1 MAIPVALQSFKASG
15 VYRII
20 YDKSTVLNEDTNILR
35 LVVGYSEKGPF
46 NTPVYV
52 RSVSEFTSLF
62 GNGSKKLE
70 KRGIYFHRIAKQ
82 CLQQYPILVLNLK
95 KFANEYV
102 SGVSVNTNVQSGNT
116 LKGDQIGNTK
126 FFVTDIY
133 DTTRFWTLDANKLH
147 ESDTTDNGKTY
158 NKAGSNKSAY
168 INISAVGAVK
178 DSNTIFIRKA
188 SGSKV
193 SSYNV
198 TVSDWYSDGTEE
210 IPEYLQDKLD
220 SEISDYFAEIYV
232 FKGQFTKK
240 QIIASET
247 LQSYFDIITEDG
259 KDKIKLKPYILN
271 AYGEKIDTL
280 DALYADSASGAINH
294 YVGSLIPYLKNKIGA
309 YVDLSVLFNQDVDT
323 HNMMM
328 SFNTDLLEETDGTE
342 PVNIDLSCS
351 NNAVEAFNAYD
362 KGHTSVLGNIAS
374 PVNIVTY
381 EVGTNARTGEPA
393 IVTTDSYSD
402 DVYGASFS
410 NIPTESDIKE
420 CKAEKYKG
428 YKAIVVDKTIGGA
441 IISGDRF
448 LPDGCDGADEKT
460 SAKLSFPSVQAIVD
474 MKTAQDEYEVN
485 IDEFKIGLVDRT
497 SKWSLT
503 QDDTYK
509 YGAKI
514 AKLKPID
521 VSKTNVY
528 VSKTHALEYQTSTA
542 APANT
547 DEYVWLETEH
557 WGNSDYP
564 NVDFTNTDNATKGFE
579 VCTSDT
585 ENAVLI
591 NHNGIK
597 FYVKYNVQDTDE
609 NNLKKADKSHT
620 IWNFADGGV
629 PNVGTLV
636 QLAKGEIHTGGD
648 VYGKYALNVLK
659 SDSNITISE
668 KEITDNQDL
677 IKYTDTKPNIYDVAS
692 LDDIYD
698 VTIDGNSMT
707 GAQKEK
713 YESVDAYFTD
723 LITDTN
729 SVVLIFDG
737 APYLNGKYIVRMEH
751 SCNQEIGDLEP
762 HYLEGYTYENDKPA
776 GTSMTAKLNWQN
788 YQLSALTEY
797 KGVRT
802 ALLNKSEIDYRY
814 IVDTFETF
822 IDSEIKSVLSYL
834 AKEKD
839 SALFIG
845 NLPSV
850 KTFLKCPFNSY
861 TDANGNF
868 NVQYI
873 VDGYNKKK
881 SHTVKFSLPSEP
893 NGASYAAFYT
903 PLKFSDGYI
912 DDIVPSAGLV
922 SNLFVQKY
930 YTRHPYDIIAGP
942 NYGSIVMSGL
952 TGPDYN
958 YSKDELNIIEPYGFN
973 CMVYR
978 PNFGTFINA
987 NQTAKQTPKSALSSI
1002 NVRELCIYIQDE
1014 IEKLLQS
1021 YQWEFNNAVIRQK
1034 IKDKADSICQNV
1046 MNNGGIQDYLNVM
1059 DESNNT
1065 PEIIDNEMS
1074 VLSTHI
1080 EPGRGMGK
1088 MVQELT
1094 LYRTGQM
1101 RATISES

>member
-1 MAIPVALQSFKASG
+1 MAIPVALQSIKASG
-15 VYRII
+15 IYRII

-46 NTPVYV
+46 NTPVYI
-52 RSVSEFTSLF
+52 RSVSEFVAMF

-70 KRGIYFHRIAKQ
+70 KRGVYFHRIAKQ

-102 SGVSVNTNVQSGNT
+102 SGVAIDTNT
-116 LKGDQIGNTK
+116 QIGPTLNESKQINLTK
-126 FFVTDIY
+126 FFVGDIY
-133 DTTRFWTLDANKLH
+133 DTTRFWELDASKLH
-147 ESDTTDNGKTY
+147 EADTTDDGKTY
-158 NKAGSNKSAY
+158 NKADSNKKSY
-168 INISAVGAVK
+168 INISSVGAVK

-198 TVSDWYSDGTEE
+198 TVSDWYNDGKEE
-210 IPEYLQDKLD
+210 VPEYLQDKLD

-232 FKGQFTKK
+232 FRGQFTKK

-247 LQSYFDIITEDG
+247 LQSYFDVITIEG
-259 KDKIKLKPYILN
+259 KDVIKLKPYVLN

-280 DALYADSASGAINH
+280 DALYEDSASGAFNH
-294 YVGSLIPYLKNKIGA
+294 YIGSLIPYFKNKLGA
-309 YVDLSVLFNQDVDT
+309 YVDLSVLFNQDVDS

-328 SFNTDLLEETDGTE
+328 SFNTDLLEETDDHE

-351 NNAVEAFNAYD
+351 NNAYEAYKAYND
-362 KGHTSVLGNIAS
+362 GHTSVLGNVGS

-381 EVGTNARTGEPA
+381 SVGTDERTQQSIIKTE
-393 IVTTDSYSD
+393 DSYKD
-402 DVYGASFS
+402 EVYGSSFS
-410 NIPTESDIKE
+410 KLPIAGEVKP
-420 CKAEKYKG
+420 CGAEKYKG
-428 YKAIVVDKTIGGA
+428 YQTVAVDETIGGA
-441 IISGDRF
+441 IVAHDRF
-448 LPDGCDGADEKT
+448 LPAGCETESTAST
-460 SAKLSFPSVQAIVD
+460 LSFPSVQAVVD
-474 MKTAQDEYEVN
+474 INTAEDEYGVN
-485 IDEFKIGLVDRT
+485 ITTDTLDADRT

-503 QDDTYK
+503 KDNKVYK
-509 YGAKI
+509 YEGTIYKATVTEKQ
-514 AKLKPID
+514 
-521 VSKTNVY
+521 TVY
-528 VSKTHALEYQTSTA
+528 VEESKAIKKKSADATPSKADFGGSF
-542 APANT
+542 NT
-547 DEYVWLETEH
+547 DAYAVGVITAPVSGNPKKNGIYGIFKVDELVKGTYVM
-557 WGNSDYP
+557 
-564 NVDFTNTDNATKGFE
+564 NTDGKHTVQLTGVTIYPDIDSLSNLYSLTKDDNHQNEQTVWF
-579 VCTSDT
+579 
-585 ENAVLI
+585 ENAVETDASKKVL
-591 NHNGIK
+591 
-597 FYVKYNVQDTDE
+597 YV
-609 NNLKKADKSHT
+609 
-620 IWNFADGGV
+620 
-629 PNVGTLV
+629 
-636 QLAKGEIHTGGD
+636 
-648 VYGKYALNVLK
+648 
-659 SDSNITISE
+659 
-668 KEITDNQDL
+668 
-677 IKYTDTKPNIYDVAS
+677 
-692 LDDIYD
+692 
-698 VTIDGNSMT
+698 
-707 GAQKEK
+707 
-713 YESVDAYFTD
+713 
-723 LITDTN
+723 
-729 SVVLIFDG
+729 IFDG
-737 APYLNGKYIVRMEH
+737 TPYVTNAGDAEPKHIVRMEH
-751 SCNQEIGDLEP
+751 SCNQEIGDLRP
-762 HYLEGYTYENDKPA
+762 YYLEGYTYENDKPS
-776 GTSMTAKLNWQN
+776 GTSMKAKLDWQN
-788 YQLSALTEY
+788 FQLSALTEY

-814 IVDTFETF
+814 IVDTFESF
-822 IDSEIKSVLSYL
+822 IDSEIKSVLSFL

-861 TDANGNF
+861 TDAKGNF

-912 DDIVPSAGLV
+912 DEIIPSAGLV

-958 YSKDELNIIEPYGFN
+958 YSKEELNIIEPYGFN

-1021 YQWEFNNAVIRQK
+1021 YQWEFNNAIVRQK
-1034 IKDKADSICQNV
+1034 IKDKADSICENV

-1101 RATISES
+1101 RSTIAES

>member
-1 MAIPVALQSFKASG
+1 MAIPVALQSFKAAG
-15 VYRII
+15 IYRILL
-20 YDKSTVLNEDTNILR
+20 DKSTVLNEDTNILR

-52 RSVSEFTSLF
+52 RSVDEFVTMF

-70 KRGIYFHRIAKQ
+70 KRGVYFHKIAKQ
-82 CLQQYPILVLNLK
+82 CLQAYPILVLNLK
-95 KFANEYV
+95 KFANECV
-102 SGVSVNTNVQSGNT
+102 SGVAIDTNTQIGQT
-116 LKGDQIGNTK
+116 LKDSKQINLTK
-126 FFVTDIY
+126 FFVGDIY
-133 DTTRFWTLDANKLH
+133 DTTRFWELDASKLH
-147 ESDTTDNGKTY
+147 EADTTDGKTY
-158 NKAGSNKSAY
+158 NKADNNKKSY
-168 INISAVGAVK
+168 INISSVGAIK

-188 SGSKV
+188 AGSKV

-198 TVSDWYSDGTEE
+198 TVSDWYNDGTEE

-247 LQSYFDIITEDG
+247 LQSYFDVITIEG
-259 KDKIKLKPYILN
+259 KDVIKLKPYVLN

-280 DALYADSASGAINH
+280 DALYEDSASGAFNH
-294 YVGSLIPYLKNKIGA
+294 YVGSLIPYFKNKLGA
-309 YVDLSVLFNQDVDT
+309 YVDLSVLFNQDVDS

-328 SFNTDLLEETDGTE
+328 SFNTDLLEETDDHE

-351 NNAVEAFNAYD
+351 NNADDAY
-362 KGHTSVLGNIAS
+362 KAYNNGYTSVLGNVGS

-381 EVGTNARTGEPA
+381 SVGTDERTQQSIIKTE
-393 IVTTDSYSD
+393 DSYKD
-402 DVYGASFS
+402 EVYGSSFS
-410 NIPTESDIKE
+410 NIPINGNVKP
-420 CKAEKYKG
+420 CGAEKYKG
-428 YKAIVVDKTIGGA
+428 YQAVAVDKTIGGA
-441 IISGDRF
+441 IVAHDRF
-448 LPDGCDGADEKT
+448 LPAGCDSPDTEKA
-460 SAKLSFPSVQAIVD
+460 SKLSFPSVQTVVD
-474 MKTAQDEYEVN
+474 INTAEDEYGV
-485 IDEFKIGLVDRT
+485 DVSGLGLVADKT
-497 SKWSLT
+497 SKFKLVE
-503 QDDTYK
+503 DNVFKYPGKVYK
-509 YGAKI
+509 AKPVTLGSSN
-514 AKLKPID
+514 KVFTL
-521 VSKTNVY
+521 KTNALATKEAEY
-528 VSKTHALEYQTSTA
+528 GGTLTLDKFGEQYNDKTKYTIAQVSAQVEPKPSTA
-542 APANT
+542 T
-547 DEYVWLETEH
+547 QKY
-557 WGNSDYP
+557 
-564 NVDFTNTDNATKGFE
+564 E
-579 VCTSDT
+579 VCTKTTPNAVKISSYDFVFYVIDSDT
-585 ENAVLI
+585 PATEDGSHTLYTFGSNVPPKTHQIVELKKGEVAEAKGPVYGVFSIENLTHADVKINTTAPNDSYVELKTTDGNNVTVFDVDTKDDIYVVDPKDKNKYETDLVTTYFENAV
-591 NHNGIK
+591 
-597 FYVKYNVQDTDE
+597 Q
-609 NNLKKADKSHT
+609 
-620 IWNFADGGV
+620 
-629 PNVGTLV
+629 
-636 QLAKGEIHTGGD
+636 GGD
-648 VYGKYALNVLK
+648 VKLLFV
-659 SDSNITISE
+659 
-668 KEITDNQDL
+668 
-677 IKYTDTKPNIYDVAS
+677 
-692 LDDIYD
+692 
-698 VTIDGNSMT
+698 
-707 GAQKEK
+707 
-713 YESVDAYFTD
+713 
-723 LITDTN
+723 
-729 SVVLIFDG
+729 IFDG
-737 APYLNGKYIVRMEH
+737 APYTVDNEGETYIVRMEH
-751 SCNQEIGDLEP
+751 SCNQEIGDLRP
-762 HYLEGYTYENDKPA
+762 YYLEGYTYENDKPS
-776 GTSMTAKLNWQN
+776 GTSMKAKLDWQN
-788 YQLSALTEY
+788 FQLSALTEY

-814 IVDTFETF
+814 IVDTFESF
-822 IDSEIKSVLSYL
+822 VDSELKSVLSFL

-861 TDANGNF
+861 TDAKGNF
-868 NVQYI
+868 NVQYV

-881 SHTVKFSLPSEP
+881 SHTIKFSLPSEP

-912 DDIVPSAGLV
+912 DEIIPSAGLV

-958 YSKDELNIIEPYGFN
+958 YSKEELNIIEPFGFN

-1021 YQWEFNNAVIRQK
+1021 YQWEFNNAVVRQK

-1046 MNNGGIQDYLNVM
+1046 MNNGGIQDYLNIM

-1088 MVQELT
+1088 MIQELT

>member
-1 MAIPVALQSFKASG
+1 MAIPVALQSFKAAG
-15 VYRII
+15 IYRILF
-20 YDKSTVLNEDTNILR
+20 DKSTVLNEDTNILR

-52 RSVSEFTSLF
+52 RSVSEFVAMF

-70 KRGIYFHRIAKQ
+70 KRGVYFHRIAKQ
-82 CLQQYPILVLNLK
+82 CLQRYPILVLNLK

-102 SGVSVNTNVQSGNT
+102 SGVAIDTNT
-116 LKGDQIGNTK
+116 QIGKTLTGSKQINLTK
-126 FFVTDIY
+126 FFVGDIY
-133 DTTRFWTLDANKLH
+133 DTTRFWELDASKLH
-147 ESDTTDNGKTY
+147 EADTTEDGKTY
-158 NKAGSNKSAY
+158 NKADNNKKSY
-168 INISAVGAVK
+168 INISSVGAVK

-188 SGSKV
+188 AGSKV

-198 TVSDWYSDGTEE
+198 TVSDWYNDGTEE
-210 IPEYLQDKLD
+210 VPEYLQDKLD

-232 FKGQFTKK
+232 FRGQFTKK

-247 LQSYFDIITEDG
+247 LQSYFDVITTEG
-259 KDKIKLKPYILN
+259 KDVIKLKPYVLN

-280 DALYADSASGAINH
+280 DALYEDSASGAFNH
-294 YVGSLIPYLKNKIGA
+294 YVGSLIPYFKNKLGA
-309 YVDLSVLFNQDVDT
+309 YADLSVLFNQDVDS

-328 SFNTDLLEETDGTE
+328 SFNTDLLEETDDHE
-342 PVNIDLSCS
+342 PINIDLSCS
-351 NNAVEAFNAYD
+351 NNADEAYKAYNY
-362 KGHTSVLGNIAS
+362 GHTSVLGNVGS

-381 EVGTNARTGEPA
+381 SVGTDERTQQPI
-393 IVTTDSYSD
+393 IVTEDSYKD
-402 DVYGASFS
+402 EVYGSSFS
-410 NIPTESDIKE
+410 NIPINGNVKPCD
-420 CKAEKYKG
+420 AEKYKG
-428 YKAIVVDKTIGGA
+428 YQAVAVDETIGGA
-441 IISGDRF
+441 IVVRDRF
-448 LPDGCDGADEKT
+448 LPAGCETEAT
-460 SAKLSFPSVQAIVD
+460 ASTLSFPSVQAVVD
-474 MKTAQDEYEVN
+474 INTAEDKYGVN
-485 IDEFKIGLVDRT
+485 ITTDTLKADRT

-503 QDDTYK
+503 KDDKVYK
-509 YGAKI
+509 YEGIIYKATVLENQTIYVEESKAIKKKSANAAPSKADFGASFNTDAYAVGVITAPVLEDPKKNGI
-514 AKLKPID
+514 YGIFKVDELVKGTYATSSDTKHKVQL
-521 VSKTNVY
+521 TNVTVY
-528 VSKTHALEYQTSTA
+528 PNIDNLSDLYSLTEDDNHKNEQIVWFENAIE
-542 APANT
+542 T
-547 DEYVWLETEH
+547 DE
-557 WGNSDYP
+557 S
-564 NVDFTNTDNATKGFE
+564 K
-579 VCTSDT
+579 
-585 ENAVLI
+585 
-591 NHNGIK
+591 
-597 FYVKYNVQDTDE
+597 
-609 NNLKKADKSHT
+609 
-620 IWNFADGGV
+620 
-629 PNVGTLV
+629 
-636 QLAKGEIHTGGD
+636 
-648 VYGKYALNVLK
+648 NVL
-659 SDSNITISE
+659 
-668 KEITDNQDL
+668 
-677 IKYTDTKPNIYDVAS
+677 YV
-692 LDDIYD
+692 
-698 VTIDGNSMT
+698 
-707 GAQKEK
+707 
-713 YESVDAYFTD
+713 
-723 LITDTN
+723 
-729 SVVLIFDG
+729 IFDG
-737 APYLNGKYIVRMEH
+737 TPYVTNSSGVEQKCIVRMEH
-751 SCNQEIGDLEP
+751 SCNQEIGDLRP
-762 HYLEGYTYENDKPA
+762 YYIEGYTYENDKPS
-776 GTSMTAKLNWQN
+776 GTSMKAKLDWQN
-788 YQLSALTEY
+788 FQLSALTEY

-814 IVDTFETF
+814 IIDTFESF
-822 IDSEIKSVLSYL
+822 IDTEIKSVLSFL
-834 AKEKD
+834 TKEKD

-861 TDANGNF
+861 TDAKGNF

-912 DDIVPSAGLV
+912 DEIIPSAGLV

-958 YSKDELNIIEPYGFN
+958 YSKEELNIIEPYGFN

-1021 YQWEFNNAVIRQK
+1021 YQWEFNNAIIRQK
-1034 IKDKADSICQNV
+1034 IKDKADSICENV

>member
-1 MAIPVALQSFKASG
+1 MAIPVALQSFKAAG
-15 VYRII
+15 IYRILF
-20 YDKSTVLNEDTNILR
+20 DKSTVLNEDTNILR

-52 RSVSEFTSLF
+52 RSVSEFVAMF

-70 KRGIYFHRIAKQ
+70 KRGVYFHRIAKQ

-102 SGVSVNTNVQSGNT
+102 SGVAIDTNT
-116 LKGDQIGNTK
+116 QIGQTLTGSKQINLTK
-126 FFVTDIY
+126 FFVGDIY
-133 DTTRFWTLDANKLH
+133 DTTRFWELDASKLH
-147 ESDTTDNGKTY
+147 EADTTEDGKTY
-158 NKAGSNKSAY
+158 NKADNNKKSY
-168 INISAVGAVK
+168 INISSVGAVK

-188 SGSKV
+188 AGSKV

-198 TVSDWYSDGTEE
+198 TVSDWYNDGTED
-210 IPEYLQDKLD
+210 IPEYLQNKLD

-247 LQSYFDIITEDG
+247 LQSYFDVITTEG
-259 KDKIKLKPYILN
+259 KDVIKLKPYVLN

-280 DALYADSASGAINH
+280 DALYEDSASGAFNH
-294 YVGSLIPYLKNKIGA
+294 YVGSLIPYFKNKLGA
-309 YVDLSVLFNQDVDT
+309 YVDLSVLFNQDVDS

-328 SFNTDLLEETDGTE
+328 SFNIDLLEETDDHE

-351 NNAVEAFNAYD
+351 NNADESYKAYND
-362 KGHTSVLGNIAS
+362 GHTSVLGNVGS

-381 EVGTNARTGEPA
+381 SVGIDPRTTESI
-393 IVTTDSYSD
+393 IVTEDSYKD
-402 DVYGASFS
+402 EVYGSSFS
-410 NIPTESDIKE
+410 KLPIAGEVKDCEAK
-420 CKAEKYKG
+420 KYAG
-428 YKAIVVDKTIGGA
+428 YKAVAVNETIGGA
-441 IISGDRF
+441 IVARDRF
-448 LPDGCDGADEKT
+448 LPAGCETESTAST
-460 SAKLSFPSVQAIVD
+460 LSFPSVQSVVD
-474 MKTAQDEYEVN
+474 INTAEDEYGVN
-485 IDEFKIGLVDRT
+485 ITTDTLDADR
-497 SKWSLT
+497 SSRWSLT
-503 QDDTYK
+503 KDDKVYK
-509 YGAKI
+509 YEDTIYKAT
-514 AKLKPID
+514 
-521 VSKTNVY
+521 VSENQTVY
-528 VSKTHALEYQTSTA
+528 VEESKAIKKKSANA
-542 APANT
+542 APSKADFGTSFNNDAYAVGVIT
-547 DEYVWLETEH
+547 APVLEEPKKNGIYGIFKVDELVKGTYATSSDAKHKVQLTGVTVYPDIDNLSDLYSLTEDDNHKNEQIVW
-557 WGNSDYP
+557 
-564 NVDFTNTDNATKGFE
+564 F
-579 VCTSDT
+579 
-585 ENAVLI
+585 ENAVETDASKKVL
-591 NHNGIK
+591 
-597 FYVKYNVQDTDE
+597 YV
-609 NNLKKADKSHT
+609 
-620 IWNFADGGV
+620 
-629 PNVGTLV
+629 
-636 QLAKGEIHTGGD
+636 
-648 VYGKYALNVLK
+648 
-659 SDSNITISE
+659 
-668 KEITDNQDL
+668 
-677 IKYTDTKPNIYDVAS
+677 
-692 LDDIYD
+692 
-698 VTIDGNSMT
+698 
-707 GAQKEK
+707 
-713 YESVDAYFTD
+713 
-723 LITDTN
+723 
-729 SVVLIFDG
+729 IFDG
-737 APYLNGKYIVRMEH
+737 EPYVTTASNAEPKYIVRMEH
-751 SCNQEIGDLEP
+751 SCNQEIGDLRP
-762 HYLEGYTYENDKPA
+762 YYLEGYTYENDKPS
-776 GTSMTAKLNWQN
+776 GTSMKAKLDWQN
-788 YQLSALTEY
+788 FQLSALTEY

-814 IVDTFETF
+814 IVDTFESF
-822 IDSEIKSVLSYL
+822 IDTEIKSVLSFL
-834 AKEKD
+834 TKEKD

-861 TDANGNF
+861 TDSKGNF

-912 DDIVPSAGLV
+912 DEIIPSAGLV

-958 YSKDELNIIEPYGFN
+958 YSKEELNIIEPYGFN

-1021 YQWEFNNAVIRQK
+1021 YQWEFNNAIVRQK
-1034 IKDKADSICQNV
+1034 IKDKADSICENV

-1101 RATISES
+1101 RSTIAES

>member
-1 MAIPVALQSFKASG
+1 MAIPVALQSFKAAG
-15 VYRII
+15 IYRILL
-20 YDKSTVLNEDTNILR
+20 DKSTVLNEDTNILR

-52 RSVSEFTSLF
+52 RSVDEFVTMF

-70 KRGIYFHRIAKQ
+70 KRGVYFHKIAKQ
-82 CLQQYPILVLNLK
+82 CLQAYPILVLNLK

-102 SGVSVNTNVQSGNT
+102 SGVAIDTNTQIGPT
-116 LKGDQIGNTK
+116 LTGSDQINLTK
-126 FFVTDIY
+126 FFVGDIY
-133 DTTRFWTLDANKLH
+133 DTTRFWELDASKLH
-147 ESDTTDNGKTY
+147 EADTTKDGKTY
-158 NKAGSNKSAY
+158 NKADSNKKSY
-168 INISAVGAVK
+168 INISSVGAIK

-188 SGSKV
+188 AGSKV

-198 TVSDWYSDGTEE
+198 TVSDWYNDGTEE

-232 FKGQFTKK
+232 FKGKFTKK

-247 LQSYFDIITEDG
+247 LQSYFDVITTTNDDG
-259 KDKIKLKPYILN
+259 VTTDVIKLKPYVLN

-280 DALYADSASGAINH
+280 DALYEDSASGAFNH
-294 YVGSLIPYLKNKIGA
+294 YVGSLIPYFKNKLGA
-309 YVDLSVLFNQDVDT
+309 YVDLSVLFNQDVDS

-328 SFNTDLLEETDGTE
+328 SFNTDLLEETDNSE

-351 NNAVEAFNAYD
+351 NNASESYKAYND
-362 KGHTSVLGNIAS
+362 GHTSVLGNVGS

-381 EVGTNARTGEPA
+381 SVGTDERTQQSIIVTEDSYKDEVYGSSFSKLPITGELKDCLA
-393 IVTTDSYSD
+393 
-402 DVYGASFS
+402 
-410 NIPTESDIKE
+410 K
-420 CKAEKYKG
+420 KYEG
-428 YKAIVVDKTIGGA
+428 YKAVAVDETIGGVIVA
-441 IISGDRF
+441 RDRF
-448 LPDGCDGADEKT
+448 LPAGCENEAT
-460 SAKLSFPSVQAIVD
+460 ASTLSFPSVQAVVD
-474 MKTAQDEYEVN
+474 INTAEDEYGVN
-485 IDEFKIGLVDRT
+485 ITTDTLEADRT

-503 QDDTYK
+503 KDDKVYK
-509 YGAKI
+509 YEGTIYKAT
-514 AKLKPID
+514 
-521 VSKTNVY
+521 VSENQTVY
-528 VSKTHALEYQTSTA
+528 VEESKAIKKKSADA
-542 APANT
+542 APSKADFGASFNT
-547 DEYVWLETEH
+547 DAYTVGVITAPVLEEPKKN
-557 WGNSDYP
+557 GIYGIFK
-564 NVDFTNTDNATKGFE
+564 VDELVKGTYATS
-579 VCTSDT
+579 SDT
-585 ENAVLI
+585 KHKVQLTGVTVYPDIDNLSDLYSLTEDDNHKNKQIVWFENAVETDASKKVL
-591 NHNGIK
+591 
-597 FYVKYNVQDTDE
+597 YV
-609 NNLKKADKSHT
+609 
-620 IWNFADGGV
+620 
-629 PNVGTLV
+629 
-636 QLAKGEIHTGGD
+636 
-648 VYGKYALNVLK
+648 
-659 SDSNITISE
+659 
-668 KEITDNQDL
+668 
-677 IKYTDTKPNIYDVAS
+677 
-692 LDDIYD
+692 
-698 VTIDGNSMT
+698 
-707 GAQKEK
+707 
-713 YESVDAYFTD
+713 
-723 LITDTN
+723 
-729 SVVLIFDG
+729 IFDG
-737 APYLNGKYIVRMEH
+737 TPYVTNSSGAEPKYIVRMEH
-751 SCNQEIGDLEP
+751 SCNQEIGDLRP
-762 HYLEGYTYENDKPA
+762 YYLEGYTYENDKPS
-776 GTSMTAKLNWQN
+776 GTSMKAKLDWQN
-788 YQLSALTEY
+788 FQLSALTEY

-814 IVDTFETF
+814 IVDTFESF
-822 IDSEIKSVLSYL
+822 VDSELKSVLSFL
-834 AKEKD
+834 TKEKD

-861 TDANGNF
+861 TDTKGNF
-868 NVQYI
+868 NVQYV

-881 SHTVKFSLPSEP
+881 SHTIKFSLPSEP

-912 DDIVPSAGLV
+912 DEIIPSAGLV

-958 YSKDELNIIEPYGFN
+958 YSKEELNIIEPFGFN

-1021 YQWEFNNAVIRQK
+1021 YQWEFNNPVVRQK

-1046 MNNGGIQDYLNVM
+1046 MNNGGIQYYLNIM

-1101 RATISES
+1101 RSTISES

>member
-1 MAIPVALQSFKASG
+1 MAIPVALQSIRAAG
-15 VYRII
+15 IYRII

-52 RSVSEFTSLF
+52 RSVTEFVTMF

-70 KRGIYFHRIAKQ
+70 KRGVYFHKIAKQ
-82 CLQQYPILVLNLK
+82 CLQAYPILVLNLK

-102 SGVSVNTNVQSGNT
+102 SGVAIDTKAYTGDGTQH
-116 LKGDQIGNTK
+116 DQINLTK
-126 FFVTDIY
+126 FFVGDIY
-133 DTTRFWTLDANKLH
+133 DTTRFWELDANKLH
-147 ESDTTDNGKTY
+147 ESDMTDNGKTY
-158 NKAGSNKSAY
+158 NKAGQNKTCY

-198 TVSDWYSDGTEE
+198 TVSDWYNDGTEE
-210 IPEYLQDKLD
+210 VPEYLQDKLD

-247 LQSYFDIITEDG
+247 LQSYFDVITKDG
-259 KDKIKLKPYILN
+259 KDVIKLKPYVLN

-280 DALYADSASGAINH
+280 DALYEDSASGAINH
-294 YVGSLIPYLKNKIGA
+294 YVGSLIPYFKNKLGA

-328 SFNTDLLEETDGTE
+328 SFNTDLLEETDNSK

-351 NNAVEAFNAYD
+351 NNADEAYKAYSNH
-362 KGHTSVLGNIAS
+362 KTSVLGNIGS
-374 PVNIVTY
+374 TVNIVTY
-381 EVGTNARTGEPA
+381 SVGKDERTNDPI
-393 IVTTDSYSD
+393 IVTKDSYPD
-402 DVYGASFS
+402 EVYGASFS
-410 NIPTESDIKE
+410 NIPVSGAVKE
-420 CKAEKYKG
+420 CDAEKYNG
-428 YKAIVVDKTIGGA
+428 YQAVAVDETIGGA
-441 IISGDRF
+441 IVTRDRF
-448 LPDGCDGADEKT
+448 LPKDCDKESKAST
-460 SAKLSFPSVQAIVD
+460 LSFPSVQAVVD
-474 MKTAQDEYEVN
+474 INTAEDEYGVDIVSGTLEA
-485 IDEFKIGLVDRT
+485 DRT

-503 QDDTYK
+503 KDDKVYK
-509 YGAKI
+509 YPGIIYKATVSENQNVFVEASKAIKTKLSDTTPNKADFGASF
-514 AKLKPID
+514 D
-521 VSKTNVY
+521 TVVY
-528 VSKTHALEYQTSTA
+528 VVGEITAPVSEDPKKPGKYGIFKVDALVKGTYA
-542 APANT
+542 
-547 DEYVWLETEH
+547 
-557 WGNSDYP
+557 
-564 NVDFTNTDNATKGFE
+564 ATKDAKYTVQLTGVTVYPE
-579 VCTSDT
+579 IDSLSDIYSLT
-585 ENAVLI
+585 KDGKHGQEKTVYFENAVETDASKKVL
-591 NHNGIK
+591 
-597 FYVKYNVQDTDE
+597 YV
-609 NNLKKADKSHT
+609 
-620 IWNFADGGV
+620 
-629 PNVGTLV
+629 
-636 QLAKGEIHTGGD
+636 
-648 VYGKYALNVLK
+648 
-659 SDSNITISE
+659 
-668 KEITDNQDL
+668 
-677 IKYTDTKPNIYDVAS
+677 
-692 LDDIYD
+692 
-698 VTIDGNSMT
+698 
-707 GAQKEK
+707 
-713 YESVDAYFTD
+713 
-723 LITDTN
+723 
-729 SVVLIFDG
+729 IFDG
-737 APYLNGKYIVRMEH
+737 EPYTTTTNEGETYMVRMEH
-751 SCNQEIGDLEP
+751 SCNQEIGDLRP
-762 HYLEGYTYENDKPA
+762 YYLEGYTYENDKPS
-776 GTSMTAKLNWQN
+776 GTSMKAKLDWQN
-788 YQLSALTEY
+788 FQLSALTEY

-814 IVDTFETF
+814 IVDTFESFVDT
-822 IDSEIKSVLSYL
+822 ELKSVLSFL
-834 AKEKD
+834 TKEKD

-861 TDANGNF
+861 TDAKGNF

-881 SHTVKFSLPSEP
+881 SHTIKFSLPSEP

-912 DDIVPSAGLV
+912 DEIVPSAGLV

-942 NYGSIVMSGL
+942 NYGAIVMSGL

-958 YSKDELNIIEPYGFN
+958 YSKEELNIIEPYGFN

-1021 YQWEFNNAVIRQK
+1021 YQWEFNNATVRQK

-1046 MNNGGIQDYLNVM
+1046 MNNGGIQDYLNIM

>member
-1 MAIPVALQSFKASG
+1 MAIPVALQNIRAAG
-15 VYRII
+15 VYRRV

-35 LVVGYSEKGPF
+35 LVVGYSDKGPF

-52 RSVSEFTSLF
+52 RSVDEFVTMF

-70 KRGIYFHRIAKQ
+70 KRGVYFHKIAKQ
-82 CLQQYPILVLNLK
+82 CLQAYPILVLNLK

-102 SGVSVNTNVQSGNT
+102 SGVAIDTNT
-116 LKGDQIGNTK
+116 QIGETLTGSEQINLTK
-126 FFVTDIY
+126 FFVGDIY
-133 DTTRFWTLDANKLH
+133 DTTRFWELDANKLH
-147 ESDTTDNGKTY
+147 ESDITDDGKTY
-158 NKAGSNKSAY
+158 KKDGKNKKSY
-168 INISAVGAVK
+168 INISSIGGVK

-193 SSYNV
+193 SSFNV
-198 TVSDWYSDGTEE
+198 TVSDWYNDGTED
-210 IPEYLQDKLD
+210 IPEYLQNKLD

-247 LQSYFDIITEDG
+247 LQSYFDVITKDG
-259 KDKIKLKPYILN
+259 KDEIRLKPYVLN

-280 DALYADSASGAINH
+280 DALYEDSASGAINH
-294 YVGSLIPYLKNKIGA
+294 YIGSLIPYFKNKLGA

-328 SFNTDLLEETDGTE
+328 SFNTDLLEETDDSE

-351 NNAVEAFNAYD
+351 NNASESYKAFE
-362 KGHTSVLGNIAS
+362 KGFTSVLGNVGS
-374 PVNIVTY
+374 PVDIVTY
-381 EVGTNARTGEPA
+381 SVGVDSRTNEPI
-393 IVTTDSYSD
+393 IVTEDSYD
-402 DVYGASFS
+402 DEVYGASFS
-410 NIPTESDIKE
+410 KIPVVGEVKTCNKP
-420 CKAEKYKG
+420 KYQG
-428 YKAIVVDKTIGGA
+428 YQALAVDETIGGT
-441 IISGDRF
+441 IVSRDRF
-448 LPDGCDGADEKT
+448 LPKGCDGEVETA
-460 SAKLSFPSVQAIVD
+460 SKLSFPSVQAVVD
-474 MKTAQDEYEVN
+474 INTAEDEYGVEIN
-485 IDEFKIGLVDRT
+485 SDDTLIADT
-497 SKWSLT
+497 SSKWSKT
-503 QDDTYK
+503 KDDKVYK
-509 YGAKI
+509 YEGKLYQAIATTGQTVFVPASTALKTLAATTAPEKTAFGATYNSDVYKVGTI
-514 AKLKPID
+514 NEATATKKGIFGIFKVDELVKGTYATAKDSKFTVELTD
-521 VSKTNVY
+521 VSTYVVDNVY
-528 VSKTHALEYQTSTA
+528 SVTEDDSHKT
-542 APANT
+542 
-547 DEYVWLETEH
+547 
-557 WGNSDYP
+557 
-564 NVDFTNTDNATKGFE
+564 E
-579 VCTSDT
+579 VTVYF
-585 ENAVLI
+585 ENA
-591 NHNGIK
+591 K
-597 FYVKYNVQDTDE
+597 E
-609 NNLKKADKSHT
+609 S
-620 IWNFADGGV
+620 DGG
-629 PNVGTLV
+629 
-636 QLAKGEIHTGGD
+636 
-648 VYGKYALNVLK
+648 
-659 SDSNITISE
+659 
-668 KEITDNQDL
+668 
-677 IKYTDTKPNIYDVAS
+677 
-692 LDDIYD
+692 
-698 VTIDGNSMT
+698 
-707 GAQKEK
+707 QKLM
-713 YESVDAYFTD
+713 YV
-723 LITDTN
+723 
-729 SVVLIFDG
+729 IFDG
-737 APYLNGKYIVRMEH
+737 VPYVTKDETKYMVRMEH
-751 SCNQEIGDLEP
+751 SCNQEIGILKP
-762 HYLEGYTYENDKPA
+762 YYLEGYTYENEKPS
-776 GTSMTAKLNWQN
+776 GTSMKAKLDWQN
-788 YQLSALTEY
+788 FQLSALTEY

-802 ALLNKSEIDYRY
+802 ALLNKSEVDYRY
-814 IVDTFETF
+814 VVDTFESF
-822 IDSEIKSVLSYL
+822 IDSELKSVLSFL
-834 AKEKD
+834 TKEKD

-861 TDANGNF
+861 TDSKGNF

-881 SHTVKFSLPSEP
+881 SHTIKFSLPSEP

-912 DDIVPSAGLV
+912 DEIIPSAGLV

-958 YSKDELNIIEPYGFN
+958 YSKEELNIIEPFGFN

-1002 NVRELCIYIQDE
+1002 NVRELCIFIQDE

-1021 YQWEFNNAVIRQK
+1021 YQWEFNNAVVRQK

-1046 MNNGGIQDYLNVM
+1046 MNNGGIQDYLNIM

>member
-1 MAIPVALQSFKASG
+1 MAIPVALQSIKASG
-15 VYRII
+15 IYRII

-52 RSVSEFTSLF
+52 RSVDEFVTMF

-70 KRGIYFHRIAKQ
+70 KRGVYFHKIAKQ
-82 CLQQYPILVLNLK
+82 CLQAYPILVLNLK

-102 SGVSVNTNVQSGNT
+102 SGVAIDTNT
-116 LKGDQIGNTK
+116 QIGSTLNGSKQINLTK
-126 FFVTDIY
+126 FFVGDIY
-133 DTTRFWTLDANKLH
+133 DTTRFWELDASKLH
-147 ESDTTDNGKTY
+147 EADTTEDGKTY
-158 NKAGSNKSAY
+158 NKADSNKKSY
-168 INISAVGAVK
+168 INISSVGAIK

-188 SGSKV
+188 AGSKV

-198 TVSDWYSDGTEE
+198 TVSDWYNDGTEE

-247 LQSYFDIITEDG
+247 LQSYFDVITTTNDDG
-259 KDKIKLKPYILN
+259 VTTDVIKLKPYVLN

-280 DALYADSASGAINH
+280 DALYEDSASGAFNH
-294 YVGSLIPYLKNKIGA
+294 YVGSLIPYFKNKLGA
-309 YVDLSVLFNQDVDT
+309 YVDLSVLFNQDVDS

-328 SFNTDLLEETDGTE
+328 SFNTDLLEETDNSE

-351 NNAVEAFNAYD
+351 NNASESYKAYN
-362 KGHTSVLGNIAS
+362 KGYTSVLGNVGS

-381 EVGTNARTGEPA
+381 SVGTDERTQQSI
-393 IVTTDSYSD
+393 IVTEDSYKD
-402 DVYGASFS
+402 EVYGSSFS
-410 NIPTESDIKE
+410 NIPINGNVKP
-420 CKAEKYKG
+420 CGAEKYKG
-428 YKAIVVDKTIGGA
+428 YQAVAVDETIGGA
-441 IISGDRF
+441 IVVRDRF
-448 LPDGCDGADEKT
+448 LPAGCETEAT
-460 SAKLSFPSVQAIVD
+460 ASTLSFPSVQAVVD
-474 MKTAQDEYEVN
+474 INTAEDEYGVN
-485 IDEFKIGLVDRT
+485 ITTDTLEADRT

-503 QDDTYK
+503 KDDKVYK
-509 YGAKI
+509 YEGTIYKAT
-514 AKLKPID
+514 
-521 VSKTNVY
+521 VSENQTIY
-528 VSKTHALEYQTSTA
+528 VEESKAIKKKSADA
-542 APANT
+542 APSKADFGASFNT
-547 DEYVWLETEH
+547 DAYAVGVITAPVLEDTKKNGIYGIFKVDELVK
-557 WGNSDYP
+557 GTYATLSDTKHKVQLTGVTVYP
-564 NVDFTNTDNATKGFE
+564 NIDNLSDLYSLTKDDNHENEQTAWF
-579 VCTSDT
+579 
-585 ENAVLI
+585 ENAIETDASKKVL
-591 NHNGIK
+591 
-597 FYVKYNVQDTDE
+597 YV
-609 NNLKKADKSHT
+609 
-620 IWNFADGGV
+620 
-629 PNVGTLV
+629 
-636 QLAKGEIHTGGD
+636 
-648 VYGKYALNVLK
+648 
-659 SDSNITISE
+659 
-668 KEITDNQDL
+668 
-677 IKYTDTKPNIYDVAS
+677 
-692 LDDIYD
+692 
-698 VTIDGNSMT
+698 
-707 GAQKEK
+707 
-713 YESVDAYFTD
+713 
-723 LITDTN
+723 
-729 SVVLIFDG
+729 IFDG
-737 APYLNGKYIVRMEH
+737 TPYVTNSSGAEPKYIVRMEH
-751 SCNQEIGDLEP
+751 SCNQEIGDLRP
-762 HYLEGYTYENDKPA
+762 YYLEGYTYENDKPS
-776 GTSMTAKLNWQN
+776 GTSMKAKLDWQN
-788 YQLSALTEY
+788 FQLSALTEY

-814 IVDTFETF
+814 IVDTFESF
-822 IDSEIKSVLSYL
+822 VDSELKSVLSFL
-834 AKEKD
+834 TKEKD

-861 TDANGNF
+861 TDAKGNF
-868 NVQYI
+868 NVQYV

-881 SHTVKFSLPSEP
+881 SHTIKFSLPSEP

-912 DDIVPSAGLV
+912 DEIIPSAGLV

-958 YSKDELNIIEPYGFN
+958 YSKEELNIIEPFGFN

-1021 YQWEFNNAVIRQK
+1021 YQWEFNNAVVRQK

-1046 MNNGGIQDYLNVM
+1046 MNNGGIQDYLNIM

>member
-1 MAIPVALQSFKASG
+1 MAIPVALQSIKASG
-15 VYRII
+15 IYRII

-52 RSVSEFTSLF
+52 RSVDEFVTMF

-70 KRGIYFHRIAKQ
+70 KRGVYFHKIAKQ
-82 CLQQYPILVLNLK
+82 CLQAYPILVLNLK

-102 SGVSVNTNVQSGNT
+102 SGVAIDTNTQIGST
-116 LKGDQIGNTK
+116 LKGSKQINLTK
-126 FFVTDIY
+126 FFVGDIY
-133 DTTRFWTLDANKLH
+133 DTTRFWELDASKLH
-147 ESDTTDNGKTY
+147 EADTTEDGKTY
-158 NKAGSNKSAY
+158 NKADSNKKSY
-168 INISAVGAVK
+168 INISSVGAIK

-188 SGSKV
+188 AGSKV

-198 TVSDWYSDGTEE
+198 TVSDWYNDGTEE

-247 LQSYFDIITEDG
+247 LQSYFDVITTTNDDG
-259 KDKIKLKPYILN
+259 VTTDVIKLKPYVLN

-280 DALYADSASGAINH
+280 DALYEDSASGAFNH
-294 YVGSLIPYLKNKIGA
+294 YVGSLIPYFKNKLGA
-309 YVDLSVLFNQDVDT
+309 YVDLSVLFNQDVDS

-328 SFNTDLLEETDGTE
+328 SFNTDLLEETDNSE

-351 NNAVEAFNAYD
+351 NNASESYKAYND
-362 KGHTSVLGNIAS
+362 GHTSVLGNVGS

-381 EVGTNARTGEPA
+381 SVGPDERTQQSIIKTE
-393 IVTTDSYSD
+393 DSYKD
-402 DVYGASFS
+402 EVYGSSFS
-410 NIPTESDIKE
+410 NIPINGNVKP
-420 CKAEKYKG
+420 CGAEKYKG
-428 YKAIVVDKTIGGA
+428 YQAVAVDKTIGGA
-441 IISGDRF
+441 IVARDRF
-448 LPDGCDGADEKT
+448 LPSGCEGEVSTA
-460 SAKLSFPSVQAIVD
+460 SKLSFPSVQSVVD
-474 MKTAQDEYEVN
+474 INTAEDEYGV
-485 IDEFKIGLVDRT
+485 DVSGLGLVADRD
-497 SKWSLT
+497 SKWSLVK
-503 QDDTYK
+503 DDKVYK
-509 YGAKI
+509 YESDIYK
-514 AKLKPID
+514 
-521 VSKTNVY
+521 
-528 VSKTHALEYQTSTA
+528 
-542 APANT
+542 ANT
-547 DEYVWLETEH
+547 VTLQNGEH
-557 WGNSDYP
+557 FYILKSKA
-564 NVDFTNTDNATKGFE
+564 VATKVAKTTGVKLTVTDFGTEYDAKNYQVVKVKDANEASPAGNYE
-579 VCTSDT
+579 VCASNFK
-585 ENAVLI
+585 NAVKI
-591 NHNGIK
+591 TGHKYN
-597 FYVKYNVQDTDE
+597 FYVKRDGNAVVDG
-609 NNLKKADKSHT
+609 SHT
-620 IWNFADGGV
+620 QYSFDSKVAPQSGQIV
-629 PNVGTLV
+629 TL
-636 QLAKGEIHTGGD
+636 QEGE
-648 VYGKYALNVLK
+648 VYAAQNETYGLFKIDELIK
-659 SDSNITISE
+659 SDVE
-668 KEITDNQDL
+668 KAQTVPSDDYVELENVTV
-677 IKYTDTKPNIYDVAS
+677 YDVDKVSDIYS
-692 LDDIYD
+692 LDKDATHPNKVVAYFENGKQS
-698 VTIDGNSMT
+698 DGN
-707 GAQKEK
+707 AD
-713 YESVDAYFTD
+713 SVLF
-723 LITDTN
+723 
-729 SVVLIFDG
+729 VIFDG
-737 APYLNGKYIVRMEH
+737 TPYTVDNEGETYIVRMEH
-751 SCNQEIGDLEP
+751 SCNQEIGDLRP
-762 HYLEGYTYENDKPA
+762 YYLEGYTYENDKPS
-776 GTSMTAKLNWQN
+776 GTSMKAKLDWQN
-788 YQLSALTEY
+788 FQLSALTEY

-814 IVDTFETF
+814 IVDTFESF
-822 IDSEIKSVLSYL
+822 VDSELKSVLSFL
-834 AKEKD
+834 TKEKD

-861 TDANGNF
+861 TDAKGNF
-868 NVQYI
+868 NVQYV

-881 SHTVKFSLPSEP
+881 SHTIKFSLPSEP

-912 DDIVPSAGLV
+912 DEIIPSAGLV

-958 YSKDELNIIEPYGFN
+958 YSKEELNIIEPFGFN

-1021 YQWEFNNAVIRQK
+1021 YQWEFNNAVVRQK

-1046 MNNGGIQDYLNVM
+1046 MNNGGIQDYLNIM

>member
-1 MAIPVALQSFKASG
+1 MAIPVALQSIKASG
-15 VYRII
+15 IYRII

-52 RSVSEFTSLF
+52 RSVDEFVTMF

-70 KRGIYFHRIAKQ
+70 KRGVYFHKIAKQ
-82 CLQQYPILVLNLK
+82 CLQAYPILVLNLK

-102 SGVSVNTNVQSGNT
+102 SGVAIDTNVQIGQT
-116 LKGDQIGNTK
+116 LDGSKQINLTK
-126 FFVTDIY
+126 FFVGDIY
-133 DTTRFWTLDANKLH
+133 DTTRFWELDASKLH
-147 ESDTTDNGKTY
+147 EADTTDDGKTY
-158 NKAGSNKSAY
+158 NKADSNKKSY
-168 INISAVGAVK
+168 INISSVGAIK

-188 SGSKV
+188 AGSKV

-198 TVSDWYSDGTEE
+198 TVSDWYNDGTEE

-247 LQSYFDIITEDG
+247 LQSYFDVITTTNDDG
-259 KDKIKLKPYILN
+259 VTTDVIKLKPYVLN

-280 DALYADSASGAINH
+280 DALYEDSASGAFNH
-294 YVGSLIPYLKNKIGA
+294 YVGSLIPYFKNKLGA
-309 YVDLSVLFNQDVDT
+309 YVDLSVLFNQDVDS

-328 SFNTDLLEETDGTE
+328 SFNTDLLEETDNSE

-351 NNAVEAFNAYD
+351 NNASESYKAYN
-362 KGHTSVLGNIAS
+362 KGYTSVLGNVGS

-381 EVGTNARTGEPA
+381 SVGTDERTQQSI
-393 IVTTDSYSD
+393 IVTEDSYKD
-402 DVYGASFS
+402 EVYGSSFS
-410 NIPTESDIKE
+410 NIPINGNVKPCD
-420 CKAEKYKG
+420 AEKYKG
-428 YKAIVVDKTIGGA
+428 YQAVAVDETIGGA
-441 IISGDRF
+441 IVVRDRF
-448 LPDGCDGADEKT
+448 LPSGCEGEVSTA
-460 SAKLSFPSVQAIVD
+460 SKLSFPSVQSVVD
-474 MKTAQDEYEVN
+474 INTAEDEYGVN
-485 IDEFKIGLVDRT
+485 ITTDTLEADRT

-503 QDDTYK
+503 KDDKVYK
-509 YGAKI
+509 YEGTIYKAT
-514 AKLKPID
+514 
-521 VSKTNVY
+521 VSENQTIY
-528 VSKTHALEYQTSTA
+528 VEESKAIKKKSADA
-542 APANT
+542 APSKADFGASFNT
-547 DEYVWLETEH
+547 DAYAVGVITAPVLEDPKKNGIYGIFKVDELVKGTYATL
-557 WGNSDYP
+557 SDTKHKVQLTGVTVYP
-564 NVDFTNTDNATKGFE
+564 NIDNLSDLYSLTKDDNHENEQTAWF
-579 VCTSDT
+579 
-585 ENAVLI
+585 ENAIETDASKKVL
-591 NHNGIK
+591 
-597 FYVKYNVQDTDE
+597 YV
-609 NNLKKADKSHT
+609 
-620 IWNFADGGV
+620 
-629 PNVGTLV
+629 
-636 QLAKGEIHTGGD
+636 
-648 VYGKYALNVLK
+648 
-659 SDSNITISE
+659 
-668 KEITDNQDL
+668 
-677 IKYTDTKPNIYDVAS
+677 
-692 LDDIYD
+692 
-698 VTIDGNSMT
+698 
-707 GAQKEK
+707 
-713 YESVDAYFTD
+713 
-723 LITDTN
+723 
-729 SVVLIFDG
+729 IFDG
-737 APYLNGKYIVRMEH
+737 TPYVTNSSGAEPKYIVRMEH
-751 SCNQEIGDLEP
+751 SCNQEIGDLRP
-762 HYLEGYTYENDKPA
+762 YYLEGYTYENDKPS
-776 GTSMTAKLNWQN
+776 GTSMKAKLDWQN
-788 YQLSALTEY
+788 FQLSALTEY

-814 IVDTFETF
+814 IVDTFESF
-822 IDSEIKSVLSYL
+822 VDSELKSVLSFL
-834 AKEKD
+834 TKEKD

-861 TDANGNF
+861 TDAKGNF

-881 SHTVKFSLPSEP
+881 SHTFKFSLPSEP

-912 DDIVPSAGLV
+912 DEIIPSAGLV

-958 YSKDELNIIEPYGFN
+958 YSKEELNIIEPFGFN

-1021 YQWEFNNAVIRQK
+1021 YQWEFNNAVVRQK

-1046 MNNGGIQDYLNVM
+1046 MNNGGIQDYLNIM

>member
-1 MAIPVALQSFKASG
+1 MAIPVALQSIKASG
-15 VYRII
+15 IYRII

-52 RSVSEFTSLF
+52 RSVDEFVTMF

-70 KRGIYFHRIAKQ
+70 KRGVYFHKIAKQ
-82 CLQQYPILVLNLK
+82 CLQAYPILVLNLK

-102 SGVSVNTNVQSGNT
+102 SGVAIDTKTQTGTT
-116 LKGDQIGNTK
+116 LTGSEQINLTK
-126 FFVTDIY
+126 FFVGDIY
-133 DTTRFWTLDANKLH
+133 DTTRFWELDANKLH
-147 ESDTTDNGKTY
+147 EADTTDGTVY
-158 NKAGSNKSAY
+158 NKADKNKESY
-168 INISAVGAVK
+168 INISSVGAVK

-198 TVSDWYSDGTEE
+198 TVSDWYNDGTEDV
-210 IPEYLQDKLD
+210 PEYLQDKLD
-220 SEISDYFAEIYV
+220 AEISDYFAEIYV

-247 LQSYFDIITEDG
+247 LQSYFDVITTEG
-259 KDKIKLKPYILN
+259 KDVIKLKPYVLN

-280 DALYADSASGAINH
+280 DALYEDSASGAINH
-294 YVGSLIPYLKNKIGA
+294 YVGSLIPYFKNKLGA

-328 SFNTDLLEETDGTE
+328 SFNTDLLEETDDHK

-351 NNAVEAFNAYD
+351 NNADEAYKAFSKTY
-362 KGHTSVLGNIAS
+362 TSVLGNVGS

-381 EVGTNARTGEPA
+381 SVGTDSRTGNNI
-393 IVTTDSYSD
+393 IVTEDSYGNE
-402 DVYGASFS
+402 VYGASFS
-410 NIPTESDIKE
+410 KIPY
-420 CKAEKYKG
+420 EKILDCGKDSKYNG
-428 YKAIVVDKTIGGA
+428 YKAVVVGNTIGGA
-441 IISGDRF
+441 IVARDRF
-448 LPDGCDGADEKT
+448 LPKGCNVEETAY
-460 SAKLSFPSVQAIVD
+460 KLSFPSVQAVVD
-474 MKTAQDEYEVN
+474 IKTAQDEYKVEGITATPAKGSKYTVDTNKNNYDYKTTIWEAKSETVN
-485 IDEFKIGLVDRT
+485 NAWIKQSKVSLLDGIDEICLSQKEGQTSIEVLSCADDSWNDFNELATLEQNDIVFQNPPIQDEDDPYIEIKNINIKKYQVEPENIKVISDTAPNAQYTT
-497 SKWSLT
+497 SKEM
-503 QDDTYK
+503 YF
-509 YGAKI
+509 
-514 AKLKPID
+514 
-521 VSKTNVY
+521 
-528 VSKTHALEYQTSTA
+528 
-542 APANT
+542 
-547 DEYVWLETEH
+547 ET
-557 WGNSDYP
+557 
-564 NVDFTNTDNATKGFE
+564 
-579 VCTSDT
+579 
-585 ENAVLI
+585 
-591 NHNGIK
+591 
-597 FYVKYNVQDTDE
+597 
-609 NNLKKADKSHT
+609 ADKS
-620 IWNFADGGV
+620 
-629 PNVGTLV
+629 
-636 QLAKGEIHTGGD
+636 
-648 VYGKYALNVLK
+648 
-659 SDSNITISE
+659 
-668 KEITDNQDL
+668 
-677 IKYTDTKPNIYDVAS
+677 
-692 LDDIYD
+692 
-698 VTIDGNSMT
+698 
-707 GAQKEK
+707 
-713 YESVDAYFTD
+713 
-723 LITDTN
+723 
-729 SVVLIFDG
+729 VVILDG
-737 APYLNGKYIVRMEH
+737 APYEHKETSKPDYLVRMEH
-751 SCNQEIGDLEP
+751 SCNQEIGTLKP
-762 HYLEGYTYENDKPA
+762 YYLEGYTYANDKPS
-776 GTSMTAKLNWQN
+776 GTSMKAKLDWQN
-788 YQLSALTEY
+788 FQLSALTEY

-814 IVDTFETF
+814 IVDTFESF
-822 IDSEIKSVLSYL
+822 VDSELKSVLSFL
-834 AKEKD
+834 TKEKD

-861 TDANGNF
+861 TDAKGNF

-881 SHTVKFSLPSEP
+881 SHTIKFSLPSEP

-912 DDIVPSAGLV
+912 DEIVPSAGLV

-958 YSKDELNIIEPYGFN
+958 YSKEELNIIEPFGFN

-1021 YQWEFNNAVIRQK
+1021 YQWEFNNAVVRQK

-1046 MNNGGIQDYLNVM
+1046 MNNGGIQDYLNIM

-1074 VLSTHI
+1074 ILSTHI